1 MRPFWLLLTAFSSLQ
16 LFTQTWQF
24 TLIPE
29 PGGLA
34 REPEIS
40 DKGYQWGCFQRCLVT
55 CSLSFSRPPE
65 ALSSFSFFRF
75 LIPSWTPY
83 IYFFFPTC
91 HTHTSCFLYCNFVLL
106 SWASREGWLRRG
118 RGGFSWCFCKI
129 KHGANLKFSG
139 WRESMDSR
147 TFYPRKPM
155 GEEGNFSAGCS
166 FKGGCHSPCLGVL
179 TWSLTRDA
187 LRAHSSL
194 DTVHEKQNSSVRVW
208 EEGREEGKR
217 ELKL

>member
-1 MRPFWLLLTAFSSLQ
+1 MRPFGLLLTAFSSLQ

-24 TLIPE
+24 TLILE

-40 DKGYQWGCFQRCLVT
+40 DKGYQRGCFQRCLVR
-55 CSLSFSRPPE
+55 CSSSFSCPPE

-75 LIPSWTPY
+75 LIPGWTPY

-91 HTHTSCFLYCNFVLL
+91 HTHTSWFFILQLCSLELGF
-106 SWASREGWLRRG
+106 SWGLTSRWG
-118 RGGFSWCFCKI
+118 GGFSWCFYKI

-139 WRESMDSR
+139 WRESTDS
-147 TFYPRKPM
+147 RKPM
-155 GEEGNFSAGCS
+155 GEEGDFSTGCS
-166 FKGGCHSPCLGVL
+166 FKGGCHSPRLGVL
-179 TWSLTRDA
+179 TWSLTRDT